1 MRANCHFPW
10 RQGNKLKFPW
20 SRGNYGMA
28 KFFPGSREIA
38 IGYPAGWVGKKIKWI
53 VRWTNINMF
62 YPAGWVEMVCL
73 KG

>member
-1 MRANCHFPW
+1 MEW
-10 RQGNKLKFPW
+10 LK
-20 SRGNYGMA
+20 N
-28 KFFPGSREIA
+28 FPGSREIA
-38 IGYPAGWVGKKIKWI
+38 IGYPAGWVGKKITWI